1 MHAPVLTDHTLR
13 TLQSPHEGYEL
24 ARPSVLAVC
33 HEFPPQVTPLAN
45 RMQEILGRL
54 AASWDITVIAPQGS
68 SPLPHTRHLAIPV
81 PKTGQARQWLQR
93 ARLQK
98 LGDWLPLSGP
108 LDGWRKA
115 AYAAALDQIGRH
127 RPDLLLVFIYPYAS
141 GDVGLKLR
149 QATRIPT
156 VFNFDDSPSCDDMHP
171 VYPSRWHFERILAW
185 EDRIVEAAAAVI
197 YVSHRNLEKVR
208 ARQAPQHRSKL
219 HLIRCGVTD
228 QLPTPATRDRRPED
242 PWTILYAG
250 NMSGWVEFFDPP
262 GRTPAYK
269 KALAAWNRLG
279 QHTRMRH
286 DLKGSTPYYLVQ
298 AIRRVGQQAPALKD
312 RFRFE
317 LIGNTYPQPIIE
329 RALRHANLTEVV
341 SVRGALPHKEALSR
355 VQSAD
360 VLFMCL
366 PGRPNGSPGGRI
378 SAKTYEYLATDRP
391 ILAAL
396 PAGENREYL
405 QGQPGVWITE
415 PHDVE
420 AMTNALQE
428 ISHGLK
434 YSKGLRFSRAAHFP
448 ELGYDVLIKKINQIL
463 RGALPSCGDHLPD
476 R

>member
-1 MHAPVLTDHTLR
+1 
-13 TLQSPHEGYEL
+13 
-24 ARPSVLAVC
+24 
-33 HEFPPQVTPLAN
+33 
-45 RMQEILGRL
+45 
-54 AASWDITVIAPQGS
+54 
-68 SPLPHTRHLAIPV
+68 
-81 PKTGQARQWLQR
+81 RQRLQR

-98 LGDWLPLSGP
+98 LGDWLPLSDP

-115 AYAAALDQIGRH
+115 AYAAALEQIERR

-141 GDVGLKLR
+141 GDVGLQLR

-171 VYPSRWHFERILAW
+171 VYPSRWHFQRMLAW

-197 YVSHRNLEKVR
+197 YVSRRNLEKVR
-208 ARQAPQHRSKL
+208 ERQTPQNQGKL
-219 HLIRCGVTD
+219 HLVRCGVTD
-228 QLPTPATRDRRPED
+228 RLPPPAARARRPEA

-269 KALAAWNRLG
+269 RVLAAWNRLG

-286 DLKGSTPYYLVQ
+286 DFKGSTPYYLVQ
-298 AIRRVGQQAPALKD
+298 ALRRLGRRVPAFKD

-317 LIGNTYPQPIIE
+317 LIGNTYPARMIE
-329 RALRHANLTEVV
+329 RALRHANLADVV
-341 SVRGALPHKEALSR
+341 SVRGALPHHEALS
-355 VQSAD
+355 QLQAAD

-366 PGRPNGSPGGRI
+366 PGRPDGSPGGRI

-405 QGQPGVWITE
+405 EGQPGVWITE

-420 AMTNALQE
+420 AMTHALQD
-428 ISHGLK
+428 IAGASQAAG
-434 YSKGLRFSRAAHFP
+434 GRACFSRRDLLRTVGYA
-448 ELGYDVLIKKINQIL
+448 ELTRKFEDVLHSVLGVTACSQSTRPGSI
-463 RGALPSCGDHLPD
+463 H
-476 R
+476 